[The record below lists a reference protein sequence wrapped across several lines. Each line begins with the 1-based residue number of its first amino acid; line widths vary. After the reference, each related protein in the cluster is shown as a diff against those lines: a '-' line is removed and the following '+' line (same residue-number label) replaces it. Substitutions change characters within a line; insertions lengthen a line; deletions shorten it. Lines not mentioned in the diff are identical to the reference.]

1 MKENKVLIL
10 SFLVSIAIH
19 LAIFTIPTISRKR
32 VKQVPLAISFRF
44 VNPSPVSSP
53 MPNKKTTEPIGRKS
67 SKGPKKIVKKK
78 FKKKADIKKT
88 KPLHRKT
95 PPIKESLPKPKE
107 EKIVSK
113 AGVSMKESP
122 KFIGLASKKIPIKE
136 PTRFHENVK
145 TSEAEILATYINRIR
160 LMLEKEKHYPFLARK
175 NHWEGTVYIKFT
187 ISRDGSLKKI
197 KITQS
202 SGFEV
207 LDREAEATIKRVSFP
222 AFPEGLQLTQLQLEV
237 PIVFR
242 LLR

>member
-19 LAIFTIPTISRKR
+19 LAIFTIPTISKKK

-44 VNPSPVSSP
+44 INPSPVSSS
-53 MPNKKTTEPIGRKS
+53 MPKKKITRQIERREL
-67 SKGPKKIVKKK
+67 KGPKKIVKKK
-78 FKKKADIKKT
+78 FKKKAEIKKT
-88 KPLHRKT
+88 KPLHKKT
-95 PPIKESLPKPKE
+95 QPIKESLPKPKE
-107 EKIVSK
+107 EKIASK

-122 KFIGLASKKIPIKE
+122 KFIGLASKKA
-136 PTRFHENVK
+136 RFHENVK

-175 NHWEGTVYIKFT
+175 KRWEGTVYIKFT

-207 LDREAEATIKRVSFP
+207 LDREAEATIRRVSFP

>member
-19 LAIFTIPTISRKR
+19 LAIFTIPTVSKKK

-44 VNPSPVSSP
+44 INLSPVSSP
-53 MPNKKTTEPIGRKS
+53 MPNKKITEPIERRG

-78 FKKKADIKKT
+78 FKKKAEMKKT

-95 PPIKESLPKPKE
+95 QPIKGSLPKLKE

-122 KFIGLASKKIPIKE
+122 KFIGLASKK
-136 PTRFHENVK
+136 TRFHKNVK

-187 ISRDGSLKKI
+187 ISRDGSLRKI
-197 KITQS
+197 KIIQS

-207 LDREAEATIKRVSFP
+207 LDKEAEATIRRVSFP

>member
-19 LAIFTIPTISRKR
+19 LAIFTIPTVSKKK

-44 VNPSPVSSP
+44 INLSPVSSP
-53 MPNKKTTEPIGRKS
+53 MPNKKITEPIERRG

-78 FKKKADIKKT
+78 FKKKAEMKKT

-95 PPIKESLPKPKE
+95 QPIKGSLPKLKE

-122 KFIGLASKKIPIKE
+122 KFIGLASKK
-136 PTRFHENVK
+136 TRFHKNVK

-187 ISRDGSLKKI
+187 ISRDGSLRKI
-197 KITQS
+197 KIIQS

-207 LDREAEATIKRVSFP
+207 LDLDREAEATIRRVSFP

>member
-19 LAIFTIPTISRKR
+19 LAIFTIPTISKKK

-44 VNPSPVSSP
+44 INLSPVSSP
-53 MPNKKTTEPIGRKS
+53 MPKKKITEPIKRRS

-107 EKIVSK
+107 EKIASK

-122 KFIGLASKKIPIKE
+122 KFIGLASKKA
-136 PTRFHENVK
+136 RFHENVK

-175 NHWEGTVYIKFT
+175 NRWEGTVYIKFT

-207 LDREAEATIKRVSFP
+207 LDREAEATIRRVSFP

>member
-19 LAIFTIPTISRKR
+19 LAIFTIPTISKKK

-44 VNPSPVSSP
+44 INPSPVSSP
-53 MPNKKTTEPIGRKS
+53 MPNKKTTEPIERRS

-88 KPLHRKT
+88 KPLHKKT
-95 PPIKESLPKPKE
+95 QPIKESLPKPKE
-107 EKIVSK
+107 EKIASK

-122 KFIGLASKKIPIKE
+122 KFIGLASKKA
-136 PTRFHENVK
+136 RFHENVK

-175 NHWEGTVYIKFT
+175 NRWEGTVYIKFT

>member
-19 LAIFTIPTISRKR
+19 LAIFTIPTVSKKK
-32 VKQVPLAISFRF
+32 VKHVPLAISFRF
-44 VNPSPVSSP
+44 INSSPVSSP
-53 MPNKKTTEPIGRKS
+53 MPNKKITEPIERRG

-78 FKKKADIKKT
+78 FKKKAEMKKT

-95 PPIKESLPKPKE
+95 QPIKGSLPKLKE

-122 KFIGLASKKIPIKE
+122 KFIGLASKK
-136 PTRFHENVK
+136 TRFHKNVK

-175 NHWEGTVYIKFT
+175 NRWEGTVYIKFT

-207 LDREAEATIKRVSFP
+207 LDREAEATIRRVSFP

>member
-19 LAIFTIPTISRKR
+19 LAIFTIPTVSKKK

-44 VNPSPVSSP
+44 INLSPVSSP
-53 MPNKKTTEPIGRKS
+53 MPNKKITRQIERRR

-78 FKKKADIKKT
+78 FKKKAEIKKT

-95 PPIKESLPKPKE
+95 QPIKGSLPKPKE

-122 KFIGLASKKIPIKE
+122 KFIGLASKK
-136 PTRFHENVK
+136 TRFHENVK

-187 ISRDGSLKKI
+187 ISRDGSLRKI
-197 KITQS
+197 KITHS

-207 LDREAEATIKRVSFP
+207 LDREAEATIRRVSFP

>member
-19 LAIFTIPTISRKR
+19 LAIFTIPTISKKK

-44 VNPSPVSSP
+44 INPSPVSSP
-53 MPNKKTTEPIGRKS
+53 MPNKKTTEPIERRS

-107 EKIVSK
+107 EKIASK

-122 KFIGLASKKIPIKE
+122 KFIGLASKKA
-136 PTRFHENVK
+136 RFHENVK

-207 LDREAEATIKRVSFP
+207 LDREAEATIRRVSFP

>member
-10 SFLVSIAIH
+10 SFLVSISIH
-19 LAIFTIPTISRKR
+19 LAIFTIPTISKKK

-44 VNPSPVSSP
+44 INSSPVSSS
-53 MPNKKTTEPIGRKS
+53 MPNKKTTEPIERRS

-78 FKKKADIKKT
+78 AEIKKT
-88 KPLHRKT
+88 KPLHKKT
-95 PPIKESLPKPKE
+95 QPIKESLPKPKE
-107 EKIVSK
+107 EKIASK
-113 AGVSMKESP
+113 AGVSVKESP
-122 KFIGLASKKIPIKE
+122 KFIGLASKK
-136 PTRFHENVK
+136 TRFHENVFHENVK

-237 PIVFR
+237 PIVFH

>member
-19 LAIFTIPTISRKR
+19 LTIFAIPTISKKK

-44 VNPSPVSSP
+44 INPSPVSSP
-53 MPNKKTTEPIGRKS
+53 MPKKKITRQIERRS

-78 FKKKADIKKT
+78 FKKKAEIKKT
-88 KPLHRKT
+88 KPLHKKT
-95 PPIKESLPKPKE
+95 QPIKESLPKPKE
-107 EKIVSK
+107 EKIASK

-122 KFIGLASKKIPIKE
+122 KFIGLASKKA
-136 PTRFHENVK
+136 RFHENVK
-145 TSEAEILATYINRIR
+145 TSEADILATYINRIR

-175 NHWEGTVYIKFT
+175 NRWEGTVYIKFT
-187 ISRDGSLKKI
+187 ISRDGSLRKI

-207 LDREAEATIKRVSFP
+207 LDREAEATIRRVSFP

>member
-44 VNPSPVSSP
+44 INSSPVSSP
-53 MPNKKTTEPIGRKS
+53 MPNKKITEPIERRG

-78 FKKKADIKKT
+78 FKKKAEIKKT

-95 PPIKESLPKPKE
+95 QPIKESLPKPKE
-107 EKIVSK
+107 EKIASK
-113 AGVSMKESP
+113 AGVMKESP
-122 KFIGLASKKIPIKE
+122 KFIGLASKK
-136 PTRFHENVK
+136 TRFHENVFHENVK

-175 NHWEGTVYIKFT
+175 NRWEGTVYIKFT

-207 LDREAEATIKRVSFP
+207 LDREAEATIRRVSFP

>member
-19 LAIFTIPTISRKR
+19 LAIFTIPTISKKK

-44 VNPSPVSSP
+44 INPSPVSSP
-53 MPNKKTTEPIGRKS
+53 MPNKKTTEPIERRS

-95 PPIKESLPKPKE
+95 QPIKESLPKPKE

-122 KFIGLASKKIPIKE
+122 KFIGPASKK
-136 PTRFHENVK
+136 TRFHENVK

-207 LDREAEATIKRVSFP
+207 LDREAEATIRRVSFP